1 MDLTPHGYYV
11 GPTTWFYLSLLLIL
25 AVFFRFHRV
34 WSLRNIDLALLLCT
48 SPGLLLVQSED
59 RRMLGFGW
67 LFVVSGIFLFRLLF
81 DSFFV
86 RRPHTTQ
93 NLNPAGMGFLCAA
106 AFVLLSMQAV
116 SVPLPESTEHTLQR
130 ADDLINRTD
139 RTEAE
144 VIVQP
149 PVEVEAGPTPALLG
163 APIKV
168 MFDHLAPRI
177 MAMTAHLAVIVGLL
191 FAGRNLFGDLQLGLA
206 MATLYSL
213 LPCTAY
219 DVGEFNHV
227 LPAALIVWAIVA
239 YRMPFVSG
247 SLMGMACGALFFP
260 LFLVPMWCVFYGRK
274 EGSRFF
280 LAVTVV
286 FAALLTSSLLT
297 SADPDSFWRQT
308 IGTIRLPVLAFE
320 GGDQVEGFWDEG
332 EYGSP
337 YRIPVIV
344 GYFLMLAALTFWPR
358 TKKVE
363 HLIAHSAAL
372 IVGTQFWYPQQGG
385 VYLLWYLPLLLMVV
399 FRPRLTRL
407 ERPETTTE
415 QTAVTSTPLS
425 DPPPPKRMMVGGQL
439 QRVQLYR

>member
-1 MDLTPHGYYV
+1 MDLTPYGYHV
-11 GPTTWFYLSLLLIL
+11 DATTWFYLSLLLIL

-34 WSLRNIDLALLLCT
+34 WSLRNVDLVILLCT

-59 RRMLGFGW
+59 QRMLGYGW
-67 LFVVSGIFLFRLLF
+67 LFSVSGVLLVRLVF
-81 DSFFV
+81 DSFFT
-86 RRPHTTQ
+86 RRPHTIQ

-106 AFVLLSMQAV
+106 AFVLLTMHAV

-130 ADDLINRTD
+130 VDDLITRTD
-139 RTEAE
+139 RTEPEESTEAAE
-144 VIVQP
+144 Q
-149 PVEVEAGPTPALLG
+149 VEAGPTPAVLG

-168 MFDHLAPRI
+168 MFDHLAPKVMS
-177 MAMTAHLAVIVGLL
+177 MAAHLAVIIGLL
-191 FAGRNLFGDLQLGLA
+191 VAGRNLFGDLQLGLA

-239 YRMPFVSG
+239 YRKPFVSG
-247 SLMGMACGALFFP
+247 SLMGMACGTLFFP
-260 LFLVPMWCVFYGRK
+260 LFLVPLWTVFYGRK
-274 EGSRFF
+274 QGGRFL
-280 LAVTVV
+280 LALGVV
-286 FAALLTSSLLT
+286 FATLLTSSLLT
-297 SADPDSFWRQT
+297 AADPDSFWRQT
-308 IGTIRLPVLAFE
+308 IGTIRLTVLAFE
-320 GGDQVEGFWDEG
+320 GGGQVVGFWGEG

-344 GYFLMLAALTFWPR
+344 AYFLMLVVLTIWPR
-358 TKKVE
+358 NKSVE
-363 HLIAHSAAL
+363 HLIARSAAF

-385 VYLLWYLPLLLMVV
+385 VYLLWYLPILLMVV

-407 ERPETTTE
+407 ERSDQTEENAIASVRTNETS
-415 QTAVTSTPLS
+415 VPRRSPS
-425 DPPPPKRMMVGGQL
+425 GGQL

>member
-1 MDLTPHGYYV
+1 MDLTPYGYHV
-11 GPTTWFYLSLLLIL
+11 DATTWFYLSLLLVL

-67 LFVVSGIFLFRLLF
+67 LFMVSGIILVRLLF
-81 DSFFV
+81 DSLLV

-93 NLNPAGMGFLCAA
+93 NLNAAGMGFLCAA
-106 AFVLLSMQAV
+106 AFVLLSMHAV

-130 ADDLINRTD
+130 ADDLITRTD

-144 VIVQP
+144 EEIED
-149 PVEVEAGPTPALLG
+149 PVELEAGPTPAVIG

-168 MFDHLAPRI
+168 MFDHLAPRV

-191 FAGRNLFGDLQLGLA
+191 FIGRNLFGDLQLGLA

-239 YRMPFVSG
+239 YRLPFVSG
-247 SLMGMACGALFFP
+247 SLMGMACGTLFFP
-260 LFLVPMWCVFYGRK
+260 LFLVPMWCAFYGRK
-274 EGSRFF
+274 AGVRFF

-320 GGDQVEGFWDEG
+320 GGDQVDGFWNEG

-344 GYFLMLAALTFWPR
+344 GYFLMLVALTIWPR
-358 TKKVE
+358 NKKVE
-363 HLIAHSAAL
+363 HLIANSAAL

-407 ERPETTTE
+407 ERLDDTSENTTS
-415 QTAVTSTPLS
+415 AAMPLNEATL
-425 DPPPPKRMMVGGQL
+425 PNRVMGGGQL